1 MMETKTFPASQMF
14 RQANN
19 TDKIFWVNAEIL
31 VSL

>member
-1 MMETKTFPASQMF
+1 MMETETFPASQMF

-31 VSL
+31 VLL

>member
-1 MMETKTFPASQMF
+1 MMETKTFPASQIF

-19 TDKIFWVNAEIL
+19 IDKIFWVNAEIL

>member
-1 MMETKTFPASQMF
+1 MMETKTFPASQIF

-19 TDKIFWVNAEIL
+19 TDKIFRVNAEIL